1 MTSTENRRDCP
12 CGPVER
18 NDWPRRKTTQTA
30 PTPGRGA
37 EERASAEAA
46 AAPALQR
53 RQLLVGAGDLAAA
66 TGNPVRTRVTLA
78 SGFDGEPPR
87 LESVHEGRH
96 DSPCRGPLRTGFT
109 AACRAPENT
118 SRTRRPQ
125 LHAVLVRRRRG
136 AGSRTRSHGRLR
148 TSRSDRNHSR
158 SWRVRRAVWIGRP
171 YTLRETTG
179 RSGRLSELPT
189 RARDNTCR
197 SRPPRF
203 PAMRMRR
210 RRGVGSRTRS
220 FSGLRAPRSVRSR
233 SRGRRVRWAVG
244 VGRPFM
250 LREMT
255 GFFGRPSKLPGQ
267 QAAVLGITRA
277 GQKV

>member
-1 MTSTENRRDCP
+1 MPSKKQRARQRKAAKAAAAPAVQRRRVWRRAGGPTAVSGHAVRAQAMKECDRMENRRDCP

-18 NDWPRRKTTQTA
+18 NDWPRWATVPTA

-136 AGSRTRSHGRLR
+136 AGSRTRS
-148 TSRSDRNHSR
+148 
-158 SWRVRRAVWIGRP
+158 
-171 YTLRETTG
+171 
-179 RSGRLSELPT
+179 RSGLWAS
-189 RARDNTCR
+189 C
-197 SRPPRF
+197 
-203 PAMRMRR
+203 
-210 RRGVGSRTRS
+210 
-220 FSGLRAPRSVRSR
+220 SVRSR
-233 SRGRRVRWAVG
+233 SRGR
-244 VGRPFM
+244 
-250 LREMT
+250 
-255 GFFGRPSKLPGQ
+255 
-267 QAAVLGITRA
+267 
-277 GQKV
+277 